1 METILVI
8 FTFSLLLGI
17 TATAQES
24 LLDKREKIK
33 QEKLLNRQK
42 YIEQGEQQKQ
52 NHLKNVE
59 QKVLDRQKHAEEQE
73 KQRKIR
79 IEAIEERK
87 RKTLLE
93 RSKNK

>member
-1 METILVI
+1 MEPIFFIILLSI
-8 FTFSLLLGI
+8 FLGV

-24 LLDKREKIK
+24 LLEKKEKIK
-33 QEKLLNRQK
+33 HEKLLNRQK

-59 QKVLDRQKHAEEQE
+59 QKLLDKQKHAEEQE

-93 RSKNK
+93 RAKKV